1 MSVKSKGAGAA
12 VIAGALGAYLIKR
25 KNELRFYHYE
35 IVNSKIPEAFEGFR
49 ILHLS
54 DLHSKSYGNDGE
66 YLVEACE
73 EFNPD
78 IIVFTGDL
86 FSRSENIFTIKRQ
99 VPMMKKLNQ
108 LAPLYYVWGN
118 HEADVPDKARLMNSR
133 LSEEGITILRN
144 EKVRIYSGESFIELY
159 GLELD
164 ESCYKNAEGGYKD
177 LTPVTQDMLR
187 ELLGEPDPAN
197 FNVLLA
203 HTPMPFAEYAS
214 WGADFTMSGHCH
226 GGMIRLPGGIGL
238 LSPER
243 KFFPKYT
250 KGLYL
255 CETDSGKSV
264 MEVSAGLGKLR
275 INNPEMVSMCILR
288 RHSSNDSKQ

>member
-1 MSVKSKGAGAA
+1 MGGGEPVKSKGAGAA

-86 FSRSENIFTIKRQ
+86 FSRSENIFTIKRK

-164 ESCYKNAEGGYKD
+164 WQGLTYALPEKRTTLWLRSNSPTKSFASCSAS
-177 LTPVTQDMLR
+177 LTPPISTYCWRTRLCLSQSTQTGALIS
-187 ELLGEPDPAN
+187 PCPATATA
-197 FNVLLA
+197 V
-203 HTPMPFAEYAS
+203 
-214 WGADFTMSGHCH
+214 
-226 GGMIRLPGGIGL
+226 
-238 LSPER
+238 
-243 KFFPKYT
+243 
-250 KGLYL
+250 
-255 CETDSGKSV
+255 
-264 MEVSAGLGKLR
+264 
-275 INNPEMVSMCILR
+275 
-288 RHSSNDSKQ
+288 